1 MQLAETKNQTLQERI
16 DFTAREK
23 EATETRMAME
33 QTISSLKQNIS
44 TNEDLVKRAKNFEQA
59 RCDMEKTI
67 ADWKNK
73 CQMEEESKAIC
84 LEQNQLHLTMLKREK
99 EEICHQ
105 LRKFE
110 AEHTKELLTNK
121 KLTTEL
127 ERSKEE
133 ITAWIEANDDLKNQI
148 NQGTFQRDIEKEEIQ
163 R

>member
-1 MQLAETKNQTLQERI
+1 MQERI
-16 DFTAREK
+16 DFSATEK
-23 EATETRMAME
+23 EATEIRMAME
-33 QTISSLKQNIS
+33 QTISSLKQSIS
-44 TNEDLVKRAKNFEQA
+44 TNEDLVKRAEHFEEA
-59 RCDMEKTI
+59 RCEMEKTI

-73 CQMEEESKAIC
+73 CQMEEETKAIC

-110 AEHTKELLTNK
+110 AEHTKELLINK

-127 ERSKEE
+127 EQCKEE
-133 ITAWIEANDDLKNQI
+133 ITAWTEANDVLKNQI
-148 NQGTFQRDIEKEEIQ
+148 NQVTFQREIEKDDIQ